1 VKKVLIA
8 AVILTVCTLTLSAQN
23 ASTTPAAT
31 GAEIAIAAPAP
42 VITATGYSSSYDA
55 AISQIAPVPHTQY
68 QKAGKEYP
76 FKPLSRIALGAGIDF
91 LNGVDFIAATN
102 VTRWMN
108 LRATGH
114 YISYTYGS
122 GITESSFTITP
133 SINLRSVQI
142 SADLLPFPKHSN
154 FHISP
159 GILFAADNNVTG
171 NVNVPV
177 NQTITLNDVD
187 YKVTGTVTGG
197 FKVNLSP
204 NTTAATI
211 GIGFG
216 NLLPRKGSHWSVP
229 FDIGAAFV
237 GAPTATFNLTGTVL
251 CPTNASSSVCTQ
263 GTTLPISS
271 FPQFK
276 SNLTIEENKINS
288 DLNLL
293 QAYPIVS
300 IGVAYNFKIR

>member
-1 VKKVLIA
+1 MKKFLTT
-8 AVILTVCTLTLSAQN
+8 AVILAACTLTLTAQN
-23 ASTTPAAT
+23 ATTTPSAIGT
-31 GAEIAIAAPAP
+31 EIAVAAPAP
-42 VITATGYSSSYDA
+42 TIAATDYSSSYDA
-55 AISQIAPVPHTQY
+55 AMSQTAPTSHAQY
-68 QKAGKEYP
+68 QKASKEYP
-76 FKPLSRIALGAGIDF
+76 FRPVSRVALGAGVDF
-91 LNGVDFIAATN
+91 LNGIDFIAATN

-108 LRATGH
+108 LRVTGH
-114 YISYTYGS
+114 YLSYTYGS
-122 GITESSFTITP
+122 GITESDITIKP

-159 GILFAADNNVTG
+159 GILFAADNNVNANINLAAGTKMSFDG
-171 NVNVPV
+171 TDYYASSTNPV
-177 NQTITLNDVD
+177 S
-187 YKVTGTVTGG
+187 GS

-229 FDIGAAFV
+229 FDIAAAFP
-237 GAPTATFNLTGTVL
+237 GAPTSAYKLQGGFCQGSPNCATPILIGSN
-251 CPTNASSSVCTQ
+251 
-263 GTTLPISS
+263 TTAAQTL
-271 FPQFK
+271 Q
-276 SNLTIEENKINS
+276 SNINKEQQNINS

-300 IGVAYNFKIR
+300 IGLAYNFKIR